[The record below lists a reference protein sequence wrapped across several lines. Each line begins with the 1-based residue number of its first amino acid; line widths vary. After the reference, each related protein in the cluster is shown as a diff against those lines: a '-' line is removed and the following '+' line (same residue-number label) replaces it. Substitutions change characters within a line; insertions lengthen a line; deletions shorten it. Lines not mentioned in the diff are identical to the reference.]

1 MLSKNYFNK
10 SKLNDSFLFAMI
22 CEAAIN
28 NQDWNCEG
36 RFRTQIER
44 CEGIIYGEDLLP
56 KELFT
61 MEEKTIL
68 MMCIA
73 I

>member
-1 MLSKNYFNK
+1 
-10 SKLNDSFLFAMI
+10 MI